1 MMNEFYIYM
10 LMSVVIAAFS
20 QLLLKK
26 AAQNHYSSMVWE
38 YLNIWVISGYVL
50 MVLSTLLTVVAYKG
64 LDYKNGP
71 IIESLGF
78 VFVMILSR
86 TFFRE
91 QLTKKKVIGNIFIFL
106 GIFVFYS

>member
-1 MMNEFYIYM
+1 M
-10 LMSVVIAAFS
+10 V
-20 QLLLKK
+20 
-26 AAQNHYSSMVWE
+26 VWE

-86 TFFRE
+86 IFFRE
-91 QLTKKKVIGNIFIFL
+91 QLTKKKVIGNVFIFL